1 MHSALGFHAPAA
13 PSPVHSS
20 LTPGSTAPMGSAR
33 PHLEVYTGH
42 DIPCAVAAATP
53 QEEYYVRDMFTPSPT
68 SSSSFTETPL
78 PPYSQ
83 EAFML
88 PTYSSASSSPSDAG
102 SSSIAPSRRDARRL
116 SEPSCLAEGIVV
128 KGPITH
134 PYARLYS
141 KKHSAGKRRK
151 MWNHTLEKLVFTPQ
165 EMYVCAPHPTLLL
178 LTSLPPPTPSAT
190 MGAPHRRTI
199 YLASLEAHIDRLHEQ
214 LLGYSLAPVPFE
226 KLEPYRGLNAKTAK
240 VTLTSVP
247 SQIRG

>member
-1 MHSALGFHAPAA
+1 MHSALAYHHPPA
-13 PSPVHSS
+13 PSPAHH
-20 LTPGSTAPMGSAR
+20 PMAAHTAVMMPPR

-42 DIPCAVAAATP
+42 DMPSAVPIATP
-53 QEEYYVRDMFTPSPT
+53 QEEYFVRDMFTPSPT
-68 SSSSFTETPL
+68 SSTFYTETPL
-78 PPYSQ
+78 PHYSQ

-88 PTYSSASSSPSDAG
+88 PPYSPASSSPSTAG
-102 SSSIAPSRRDARRL
+102 SSSVAPSRRDARRL
-116 SEPSCLAEGIVV
+116 SEPACLAEGLVV

-165 EMYVCAPHPTLLL
+165 EI
-178 LTSLPPPTPSAT
+178 AT

-226 KLEPYRGLNAKTAK
+226 QLEPYRGLNAKTAK
-240 VTLTSVP
+240 SMVSGLQHDAGEIKLKILELERANKTLEQTL
-247 SQIRG
+247 GHH